1 MLSLNQLSESVL
13 SFAEIIRPDREYRA
27 DLFIKKLKA
36 GEQFEL
42 TNGDKVVIQYD
53 PALEKAIRTGNKK
66 GLSTKPLVT
75 ADGEEF
81 GFGKLKKSQEFGG
94 GTRGSGGGADQTRAT
109 ESAQCVYAQV
119 IWDNPNTKF
128 SPDDLKAAYAKV
140 NSDAKIDEILLS
152 DDGWIASSING
163 ARLLH
168 KALKRKEYTWHRGS
182 SWVDALENKFK
193 ELNRQEKIFKNVNKW
208 TPADIWAVATGAEN
222 KYNILNASSISE
234 LNNELLKAYAERD
247 IIGISLK
254 KIGKKPKL
262 VQVNYKKPFKA
273 PKFTTKTYGK
283 REFFAAKDGYLYF
296 AGKGQI
302 QFRTFPT
309 FQCEIVGNKAK
320 HGKVSYG
327 GISEAMKLAVGRP
340 LTDKKVIERL
350 FKSSPDKF
358 YTQFYQNYSMTNNP
372 KMTKEQFIKKLEG
385 KQVDWLMSKY
395 MVTELFTAIEGREQQ
410 VIEYLYRIAKS
421 QTKDSAVHLKVM

>member
-1 MLSLNQLSESVL
+1 MLSLNELSESVL

-27 DLFIKKLKA
+27 DLFIKKMKM
-36 GEQFEL
+36 GEPFEL
-42 TNGDKVVIQYD
+42 TSGDKVVIQYSAD
-53 PALEKAIRTGNKK
+53 IEKAIRTGNKK

-208 TPADIWAVATGAEN
+208 TPADIWAVARGAEN
-222 KYNILNASSISE
+222 EYNILNASSISE
-234 LNNELLKAYAERD
+234 LNSELLKAYAERD

-309 FQCEIVGNKAK
+309 FQCEIVATKAK

-358 YTQFYQNYSMTNNP
+358 YTQFYQNYSMSNNP

>member
-1 MLSLNQLSESVL
+1 MLLFNQLNESVL

-27 DLFIKKLKA
+27 DLFIKKLKS

-53 PALEKAIRTGNKK
+53 PALEKAVRTGNKK
-66 GLSTKPLVT
+66 GLSAKPLVT
-75 ADGEEF
+75 VDGEEF
-81 GFGKLKKSQEFGG
+81 GFGKLKKTQEFGG

-109 ESAQCVYAQV
+109 ESAQCVYAQA
-119 IWDNPNTKF
+119 IWDNPKTKF

-140 NSDAKIDEILLS
+140 NTDASIDDIILA
-152 DDGWIASSING
+152 DDQWIASSING

-168 KALKRKEYTWHRGS
+168 KVLQRKQYTWHRGS
-182 SWVDALENKFK
+182 SWVNALENKFK
-193 ELNRQEKIFKNVNKW
+193 ELNRQEKIFKNLNKW
-208 TPADIWAVATGAEN
+208 SPADIWAVARGSEN
-222 KYNILNASSISE
+222 KYNILNANSISE
-234 LNNELLKAYAERD
+234 LNNELLKAYTARD
-247 IIGISLK
+247 IMGISLK
-254 KIGKKPKL
+254 KIGKKPKV

-296 AGKGQI
+296 SDKGQI

-309 FQCEIVGNKAK
+309 FQCEIIGNNAK

-350 FKSSPDKF
+350 FKTSPEKF
-358 YTQFYQNYSMTNNP
+358 YDQFHQNYSMTNNP
-372 KMTKEQFIKKLEG
+372 KMSKEDFVKKLE
-385 KQVDWLMSKY
+385 KKEVDWLMSKY